1 MTEERS
7 QSALFGSLS
16 KELLAG
22 GMGFRFQAR
31 GRSMAPSI
39 WDGETVH
46 VQPVAVETLRK
57 GDIVL
62 FSDGAHFRAHRLL
75 KAGPEAFVTQGDA
88 ALESDGIVRPEQIL
102 GKVIAKEES
111 ADGVTRVVKLGAAP
125 GRRYRVRRAFAGLAS
140 RVVGV
145 PSKLENRLFARGI
158 SRLGKLL
165 VVLFSLALALP
176 ALGQVAFDAASSG
189 TASLT
194 GAAPSLTFTHTTSG
208 TNTLLLVGVSLNIS
222 GNTGANVSGITYNG
236 TPLTLVGAHNDAG
249 NTRRVEIWS
258 LVGPATG
265 TGNSIV
271 TSFFLPG
278 GTGTVGAVVG
288 ANTFTGVDQY
298 QPLRT
303 FVSADGGATSTY
315 SQLDIPSG
323 INEYAMDVLA
333 VAGTVTITGYTT
345 GHNVVPDTME
355 WNAKSGANATDVS
368 GSSATH
374 AGTTSVPMAETFAA
388 STWSVAGISVK
399 PVQSDIGVS
408 VTSTSAQYVV
418 NSTTLTYN
426 LTVTNY
432 GPTPATNVTL
442 TDTLATGLTNV
453 QFSSSQTSCSGTY
466 PTYTCAI
473 GNLATNASVQ
483 VVVTATPSAS
493 GSYTNTAS
501 VTATQPDYN
510 TLNNSATAIANAV
523 AISCAGS
530 TAPTNSGTLTGVIN
544 TYYPGNG
551 TAPAG
556 ATSIPV
562 LAATSGGGG
571 GIATGDILLV
581 IQMQGASINAS
592 NSSSYGNGASGAGYT
607 NLNNTGNYE
616 YVTAGTITG
625 TFLGPGSILIKGDGP
640 GGGLLFSYTSS
651 AATTTQ
657 GQSTF
662 QVVRVPQYST
672 ATLSSTLTALPWNGT
687 AGGILAVD
695 VAGTLTL
702 GGAAVS
708 LDGFGFRGAAGL
720 QLAGNDGTI
729 LPTPTNG
736 DFVSMS
742 PPATYVLQTNGSDV
756 GATPGA
762 GGGKG
767 EGIAG
772 TPMWVQAGI
781 SGMGVTTIAGGGAGY
796 HVGDVLSVTEAG
808 GSGGQVIVTSV
819 SGANAVTGLVVIAPG
834 TGYSVSAAALTTTAV
849 TGTGS
854 GATVNITVIGE
865 VRTGT
870 DYPSAASGLS
880 NGGMARGAPGT
891 AGGGGTDGDPN
902 GAFAG
907 GNDENSGG
915 GGGGNGGGGG
925 AGGDSWN
932 STLGVGGLAGS
943 AFPASMNSIVM
954 GGGGG
959 SGTRNNSSD
968 NSNGATSPTQ
978 ASGGAAGG
986 GIVMIRTGALTG
998 SGTITANG
1006 LAAFN
1011 NTANDAG
1018 GGGGAGGSIIVLS
1031 SSGGESG
1038 LTVNAYGGRGGDAWD
1053 TQAFA
1058 LINRHGPGGGGGG
1071 GVVLISGAAASYNV
1085 NGGANGITLAS
1096 VPYGST
1102 IGSPGIY
1109 VTNASAR
1116 QSSAAPG
1123 GMQCLP
1129 DLTIAKSHSGAFVQG
1144 QSGSYT
1150 LVASNVSLYG
1160 TTSGTVSVTDT
1171 MPTGLTPTAAS
1182 GSTWSCQAP
1191 SGQSVTCTNANALSP
1206 GASYPAIT
1214 VTASVASNAT
1224 SPLTNTATVSG
1235 GGEVNTAN
1243 DSASDLTYIV
1253 SASGS
1258 ADLSITTSAT
1268 SGTSVYAGN
1277 NITLVHTITNGGPAV
1292 SDITFTEAV
1301 PANSTFQYVIPPAGW
1316 TCTTPAVGATG
1327 TISCT
1332 NPSVA
1337 VNTPV
1342 NITVAFNT
1350 NANTPN
1356 LTNITATASVGAATT
1371 HDPNLANNTA
1381 SVTTLVNTG
1390 VNLTVTNTGTPSPV
1404 VTGGTITYTQPV
1416 VNNGP
1421 SAAPNVVFTETIP
1434 ANSTFSSMGA
1444 LPAGWSCSTPAVGS
1458 TGTTITC
1465 NVSSMAPGNTAIF
1478 TVVLNATG
1486 AGGTV
1491 VTDSIS
1497 AFPTP
1502 TSMETSPQDN
1512 SATSTISIGAAN
1524 QVDLGVTIAN
1534 PANPIVAGTNIAYTF
1549 TVTNYGPATVTNATL
1564 TVPTP
1569 TNTTKV
1575 SLTGPTGWTCA
1586 TTCTLTTGTLAENAT
1601 ATFTLTVTVGAAV
1614 TAGTVIT
1621 DTANIATTQN
1631 DTNSANNTATVTNT
1645 VGATANLAMTNT
1657 STPPAVVVSNNIT
1670 YTQQLTNSGPNAITA
1685 NTANGVTYTVTIQIP
1700 TGTNYQSITV
1710 PNHWT
1715 CTPPAVGTVGPTTFP
1730 CTLNNGSSLAANASV
1745 TFSPVLQVNAGVAN
1759 GTIINET
1766 VSVASCGTAACLETT
1781 PGNNSAT
1788 ATNTVVTANTEA
1800 DLAVTNTPS
1809 VTTIAAGEPIT
1820 YTQVLTN
1827 NGPHSAANPVTFTEV
1842 IPTNTTFQS
1851 VTISGVTT
1859 NWTCP
1864 APSGTPLTLTCTKT
1878 STLASLASTTFTV
1891 VVQVNAGTA
1900 AGTIITDAAS
1910 ATSATADPTSI
1921 NNTNITATTTVAGT
1935 GSADVSVNMTG
1946 TPSSVSQG
1954 DTLTYTLTVNN
1965 GGPNTATNVTLT
1977 DPLPSGVTYASV
1989 STTAGTCSQASGT
2002 VTCLLG
2008 TMSNG
2013 GFATVT
2019 LLAAAGAPNT
2029 VTNTASVT
2037 ADQNDPNTSNNSSS
2051 VTTAI
2056 ASPTKV
2062 TLRWFKAG
2070 YSGSDVVLQWRTGG
2084 EAHNLGFNVYR
2095 EQNGERIRLNPALIA
2110 GSALRMRD
2118 ASSAHSAKT
2127 YAWVD
2132 HQPASAGSV
2141 YWLEDVDLNG
2151 TRTFHGTSYVQAQSD
2166 VKVVSRAR
2174 MVTELRAA
2182 GASNESPILAGRR
2195 NAEKAFVPSPST
2207 AQQQQTQF
2215 TLAAKPG
2222 MKIQV
2227 QQEGWYQIT
2236 QAQLAAAGLTV
2247 AQLGGARLYAE
2258 GVEQPIKVSSSG
2270 MQLEFYGTGIDTV
2283 SSNLRVYW
2291 LDVNGGSGKR
2301 ILPISGVGR
2310 GGAQP
2315 QSFPYAV
2322 ELKDRTTYFAALLT
2336 SDGNNFFGAPVTT
2349 TPVDQV
2355 LAVQDVATT
2364 AADPAQL
2371 EVFLQ
2376 GVVADTP
2383 HDVVV
2388 SLNGVTVGEITF
2400 NGQNVGKLD
2409 IEVPVNLLVAGNNTV
2424 TLTAQDGDD
2433 DISLVEHI
2441 TLTYPHSYTAESDAL
2456 KFTAAPGDHI
2466 RVQGFTNTP
2475 SRLMDITDPAN
2486 PIEVVAR
2493 VVAQPAGFALD
2504 VLVPAEL
2511 SGTRT
2516 FLAVAADAM
2525 ASPVALVYNQ
2535 PSNWHASQAG
2545 AQVVMITDPAF
2556 VSQLTPLVNLRR
2568 SQGWSVAV
2576 VQTDD
2581 IFDEFN
2587 FGERSPQAIRDF
2599 LQNSTTQWQTPPQY
2613 VLLVGDASVDPNN
2626 YLGFGYFDFVPT
2638 KIIATSEL
2646 MTACDDW
2653 FTEFANDGIAQIPT
2667 GRLPVRTASDAAL
2680 VVGKIVGYENN
2691 TASGTWMNQALLVAD
2706 QDDTESFTNDTL
2718 SVAALLP
2725 ASMQVT
2731 EVLASTMDAGTASQQ
2746 ILAAINSGQLLVNY
2760 LGHGS
2765 VEVWSGEDLFDND
2778 AAASLTNS
2786 NLSVFLLMDCLNGFF
2801 HDVYTESLAEALLL
2815 SPNGGAVA
2823 VWASSGLN
2831 NPPPQLQMDQQ
2842 LIRALVANPGI
2853 ALGDAVQQGKMNITD
2868 PDARQTYILFGDPL
2882 LHLKSMSA
2890 APVPAPQP
2898 HRPVPV
2904 RQPLR

>member
-1 MTEERS
+1 
-7 QSALFGSLS
+7 
-16 KELLAG
+16 
-22 GMGFRFQAR
+22 
-31 GRSMAPSI
+31 
-39 WDGETVH
+39 
-46 VQPVAVETLRK
+46 
-57 GDIVL
+57 
-62 FSDGAHFRAHRLL
+62 
-75 KAGPEAFVTQGDA
+75 
-88 ALESDGIVRPEQIL
+88 
-102 GKVIAKEES
+102 
-111 ADGVTRVVKLGAAP
+111 
-125 GRRYRVRRAFAGLAS
+125 
-140 RVVGV
+140 
-145 PSKLENRLFARGI
+145 
-158 SRLGKLL
+158 
-165 VVLFSLALALP
+165 
-176 ALGQVAFDAASSG
+176 
-189 TASLT
+189 
-194 GAAPSLTFTHTTSG
+194 
-208 TNTLLLVGVSLNIS
+208 
-222 GNTGANVSGITYNG
+222 
-236 TPLTLVGAHNDAG
+236 
-249 NTRRVEIWS
+249 
-258 LVGPATG
+258 
-265 TGNSIV
+265 
-271 TSFFLPG
+271 
-278 GTGTVGAVVG
+278 
-288 ANTFTGVDQY
+288 
-298 QPLRT
+298 
-303 FVSADGGATSTY
+303 
-315 SQLDIPSG
+315 
-323 INEYAMDVLA
+323 
-333 VAGTVTITGYTT
+333 
-345 GHNVVPDTME
+345 
-355 WNAKSGANATDVS
+355 
-368 GSSATH
+368 
-374 AGTTSVPMAETFAA
+374 
-388 STWSVAGISVK
+388 
-399 PVQSDIGVS
+399 
-408 VTSTSAQYVV
+408 
-418 NSTTLTYN
+418 
-426 LTVTNY
+426 
-432 GPTPATNVTL
+432 
-442 TDTLATGLTNV
+442 
-453 QFSSSQTSCSGTY
+453 
-466 PTYTCAI
+466 
-473 GNLATNASVQ
+473 
-483 VVVTATPSAS
+483 
-493 GSYTNTAS
+493 
-501 VTATQPDYN
+501 
-510 TLNNSATAIANAV
+510 
-523 AISCAGS
+523 
-530 TAPTNSGTLTGVIN
+530 
-544 TYYPGNG
+544 
-551 TAPAG
+551 
-556 ATSIPV
+556 
-562 LAATSGGGG
+562 
-571 GIATGDILLV
+571 
-581 IQMQGASINAS
+581 
-592 NSSSYGNGASGAGYT
+592 
-607 NLNNTGNYE
+607 
-616 YVTAGTITG
+616 
-625 TFLGPGSILIKGDGP
+625 
-640 GGGLLFSYTSS
+640 
-651 AATTTQ
+651 
-657 GQSTF
+657 
-662 QVVRVPQYST
+662 
-672 ATLSSTLTALPWNGT
+672 
-687 AGGILAVD
+687 
-695 VAGTLTL
+695 
-702 GGAAVS
+702 
-708 LDGFGFRGAAGL
+708 
-720 QLAGNDGTI
+720 
-729 LPTPTNG
+729 
-736 DFVSMS
+736 
-742 PPATYVLQTNGSDV
+742 
-756 GATPGA
+756 
-762 GGGKG
+762 
-767 EGIAG
+767 
-772 TPMWVQAGI
+772 
-781 SGMGVTTIAGGGAGY
+781 
-796 HVGDVLSVTEAG
+796 
-808 GSGGQVIVTSV
+808 
-819 SGANAVTGLVVIAPG
+819 
-834 TGYSVSAAALTTTAV
+834 
-849 TGTGS
+849 
-854 GATVNITVIGE
+854 
-865 VRTGT
+865 
-870 DYPSAASGLS
+870 
-880 NGGMARGAPGT
+880 
-891 AGGGGTDGDPN
+891 
-902 GAFAG
+902 
-907 GNDENSGG
+907 
-915 GGGGNGGGGG
+915 
-925 AGGDSWN
+925 
-932 STLGVGGLAGS
+932 
-943 AFPASMNSIVM
+943 M

-959 SGTRNNSSD
+959 SGTRNNSD
-968 NSNGATSPTQ
+968 GDPL
-978 ASGGAAGG
+978 ASSGSAGG
-986 GIVMIRTGALTG
+986 GIVIIRAGGLSG
-998 SGTITANG
+998 SATITANG
-1006 LAAFN
+1006 LASYN
-1011 NTANDAG
+1011 GTSNDAG

-1038 LTVNAYGGRGGDAWD
+1038 LTINAYGGRGGDAWD
-1053 TQAFA
+1053 SEAFA

-1071 GVVLISGAAASYNV
+1071 GVVLLSGAANNVNV
-1085 NGGANGITLAS
+1085 NGGANGTTLATP
-1096 VPYGST
+1096 VPYGATS
-1102 IGSPGIY
+1102 GFPGTY
-1109 VTNASAR
+1109 VSNASLT
-1116 QSSAAPG
+1116 QDFGIPG
-1123 GMQCLP
+1123 GLQCFP
-1129 DLTIAKSHSGAFVQG
+1129 DLTIAKSHSGAFVIG
-1144 QSGSYT
+1144 STGSYSI
-1150 LVASNVSLYG
+1150 VVSNVSALG
-1160 TTSGTVSVTDT
+1160 ATSGTVTMSDT
-1171 MPTGLTPTAAS
+1171 LPTGLTPTSAS
-1182 GSTWSCQAP
+1182 GTGW
-1191 SGQSVTCTNANALSP
+1191 TCTLAVSCTRSDALAP

-1214 VTASVASNAT
+1214 VTASVSASAP
-1224 SPLTNTATVSG
+1224 SSVTNTATVSG
-1235 GGEVNTAN
+1235 GGEYNTAN

-1301 PANSTFQYVIPPAGW
+1301 PAFSTFQYVIPPAGW

-1404 VTGGTITYTQPV
+1404 VTGGTITYTQTV

-1491 VTDSIS
+1491 VTDIAS
-1497 AFPTP
+1497 AMPTP
-1502 TSMETSPQDN
+1502 SSLETSPQDN

-1534 PANPIVAGTNIAYTF
+1534 PANPIVASTNIAYTY

-1586 TTCTLTTGTLAENAT
+1586 TTCTLTTGTLAEDAT
-1601 ATFTLTVTVGAAV
+1601 ATFILTVTVGAV
-1614 TAGTVIT
+1614 NPGTTIT
-1621 DTANIATTQN
+1621 DTATIATTQN

-1645 VGATANLAMTNT
+1645 VGATANLGITNT
-1657 STPPAVVVSNNIT
+1657 STPPAVQVSNNIT

-1685 NTANGVTYTVTIQIP
+1685 NTANGVIYTVTIQIP
-1700 TGTNYQSITV
+1700 TGTNYRSITV
-1710 PNHWT
+1710 PNNWT

-1745 TFSPVLQVNAGVAN
+1745 TFSPVLRVNAGVAD

-1788 ATNTVVTANTEA
+1788 ATNTVVAANTEA

-1827 NGPHSAANPVTFTEV
+1827 NGPHSAAAPVTFTEV

-1851 VTISGVTT
+1851 VTISGITT

-1989 STTAGTCSQASGT
+1989 STTAGTCSQTGGT

-2182 GASNESPILAGRR
+2182 GASNGSPILAGRR